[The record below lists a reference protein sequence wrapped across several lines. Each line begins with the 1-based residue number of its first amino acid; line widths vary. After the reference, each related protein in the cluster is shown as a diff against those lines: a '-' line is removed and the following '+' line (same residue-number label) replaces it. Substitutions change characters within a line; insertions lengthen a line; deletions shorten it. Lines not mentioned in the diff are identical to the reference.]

1 MYVEL
6 SMVLCLALLIS
17 PISWTHYYLF
27 LLLPLSLYAG
37 NRLPMPDRGGWLA
50 AMTVA
55 ALLLS
60 PPVTF
65 AEGAVSRGLVEK
77 LLLSHYVLGALLL
90 WGVLAYARW
99 RMVEAR
105 QFRLVVAKDEAMPDR
120 QARSVPESDVPDESP
135 DRKIA
140 G

>member
-1 MYVEL
+1 MT
-6 SMVLCLALLIS
+6 AA
-17 PISWTHYYLF
+17 T
-27 LLLPLSLYAG
+27 LLLA
-37 NRLPMPDRGGWLA
+37 
-50 AMTVA
+50 
-55 ALLLS
+55 

-65 AEGAVSRGLVEK
+65 AEEAVSSGLVEK

-99 RMVEAR
+99 RMVEV
-105 QFRLVVAKDEAMPDR
+105 QQLRLVVAKHGAVQDR
-120 QARSVPESDVPDESP
+120 QTHSVPVSDLPDESP